1 MLKSDWKIWKE
12 SVAITMTNEN
22 IISPLKKKES
32 KEREKNSDSIK
43 KVQQTHLWS
52 IRGQLQGC
60 VSMVGQ
66 EQ

>member
-22 IISPLKKKES
+22 NLSPQEKGKKRK
-32 KEREKNSDSIK
+32 RENSDSIK